1 MPTSKNMALLA
12 IRPICDISDSK
23 LTKGK
28 ILMSDSNNH
37 DNGDSK
43 ADAIAS
49 VVIICVVVTAVV
61 YWLSSM

>member
-1 MPTSKNMALLA
+1 
-12 IRPICDISDSK
+12 
-23 LTKGK
+23 
-28 ILMSDSNNH
+28 MSDSNNH

-61 YWLSSM
+61 YWLSSMWDTFVNVRHSA

>member
-1 MPTSKNMALLA
+1 
-12 IRPICDISDSK
+12 
-23 LTKGK
+23 
-28 ILMSDSNNH
+28 MSDSTNH
-37 DNGDSK
+37 DDGDSK